1 MNSKQPKLRRLYPL
15 LMKLTRLFGVY
26 NRVQH
31 NTSQVKPVKSF
42 YHLQAT
48 QNNGQQILM
57 QQYQG
62 KKVLIVN
69 TASQCG
75 YTMQYGQLQQ
85 LHLQYPQL
93 VILGFPANDFKEQE
107 QGNDNDIAR
116 FCEINFGVTFPLM
129 KKSTVVKTGQQ
140 NEVFRWLSNRTENG
154 WNNVAPEWN
163 FSKYLINEQGQL
175 QGYFGSSVSPLSNTL
190 IKAIKE

>member
-1 MNSKQPKLRRLYPL
+1 MKSKQPKLRKLYPV

-26 NRVQH
+26 SRIQRNSS
-31 NTSQVKPVKSF
+31 NTAPVTSF
-42 YHLQAT
+42 YSLQAI
-48 QNNGQQILM
+48 QNNGQPIAM

-62 KKVLIVN
+62 RKVLIVN

-85 LHLQYPQL
+85 LHRQFPQL

-107 QGNDNDIAR
+107 QGSNSDIAQ

-129 KKSTVVKTGQQ
+129 QKSVVVKNEQQ
-140 NEVFRWLSNRTENG
+140 NPVFRWLSTRAENG
-154 WNNVAPEWN
+154 WNDMAPQWN

-175 QGYFGSSVSPLSNTL
+175 QAYFGSSISPLSSTL
-190 IKAIKE
+190 VKAIEE